1 MAEKIATC
9 TYDEKVLN
17 YDLRVMEIRKGE
29 WIENTIDTIV
39 E

>member
-1 MAEKIATC
+1 
-9 TYDEKVLN
+9 LN